1 MLETLS
7 LAATT
12 AQLVTDCLTVS
23 RYITSFIQN
32 AHATDLTIQSLG
44 VEVDSLSQV
53 LDAINKSFAD
63 TTLTTAALES
73 QKGHEGEHWRNVKQ
87 SMQDCRQTLN
97 RLQVILKNLHKNETQ
112 FRRRVRKQVNLDLKG
127 GEITMLKQQIS
138 SYRQAMQVSLQ
149 VITLY
154 VSRPLMSPT
163 ICVVRTCG
171 RTEVTMSTCHL
182 DSTL

>member
-1 MLETLS
+1 MIETITL
-7 LAATT
+7 ATT
-12 AQLVTDCLTVS
+12 SAQLVAECLTIS

-32 AHATDLTIQSLG
+32 ANAADLTIQSLG

-53 LDAINKSFAD
+53 LDAINKSFSD
-63 TTLTTAALES
+63 TTLATAALDS
-73 QKGHEGEHWRNVKQ
+73 QTGHEGEHWRNVKQ

-97 RLQVILKNLHKNETQ
+97 RLQVIMKNLHKNDTQ
-112 FRRRVRKQVNLDLKG
+112 FLGRVRKQVKLDLKG

-154 VSRPLMSPT
+154 VP
-163 ICVVRTCG
+163 
-171 RTEVTMSTCHL
+171 
-182 DSTL
+182 